1 MRGKASPPGACSPR
15 PARISFSSLKL
26 PVSSWSSS
34 SSSSSSSTP
43 CSSNM
48 VPELEE
54 KRTRRTGVAGLRQ
67 RRKESSVFRN
77 PFEEAVKNAEAF
89 LQSAWAKWEAEAEKV
104 KSFVGTA
111 LANRSRGLDR
121 AVSAAMCSVS
131 MAMAAEIDGTAQQG
145 RDSIRPERILAD
157 RIPGG
162 RRGNGAQGAQ
172 DGGLE
177 EERVLIS
184 EILIQDKDGQEVQD
198 EELLATVRG
207 ALKACKPNFALT
219 TTEVQEDVHR
229 IIETGFFASCMPSA
243 EDTRDGVRL
252 IFKVDPN
259 QELKGLVCSGA
270 NALPTRVI
278 EDAFKQEYGKVVNI
292 QRLSTVLETLNGWY
306 RDRGLFGQVT
316 DVEILSD
323 GVIRV
328 QVAEAEV
335 HNINIRF
342 LDRKTGEPT
351 TGKTQPET
359 LLRQLTTKKGQV
371 YSLQQGRRDV
381 ETVFTMGI
389 MEDVNLVPQ
398 PAGDTGMVD
407 LTMNVVERVTGGFS
421 AGGGLSGNGI
431 TNGALSGLVGSFAYS
446 HRNAFG
452 RNQKLNISV
461 ERGQVDSMFRVNYTD
476 PWIEGDDKRTSRSIN
491 MQNSRSPGT
500 IVHGIRRDA
509 ESSGPGHGGVTIG
522 RLTAGVDYSR
532 PLRPKWSG
540 TAGINFQ
547 RAGARDDHGL
557 PKLSDMY
564 GGPITFSGRAYD
576 DMLVAK
582 LETVYTDSGDN
593 GSSQLVCNTE
603 QGLPIAT
610 DWLFFNRINVRARQ
624 GLRLG
629 PLRFITSFSGGTV
642 IGDLAPHEAFP
653 IGGTNSVRGYDEGA
667 VGSGRSCVV
676 ASAEIS
682 VPLVGPVE
690 GAIFGDYGTDLKSG
704 KSVPGDPAGVRGKPG
719 SGFGY
724 GAGIRVDSPLGPL
737 RLEYAFNDNYAR
749 RFHFGIGYRN

>member
-1 MRGKASPPGACSPR
+1 MHAESSASCSPRPRPR
-15 PARISFSSLKL
+15 PARISFSTVKL
-26 PVSSWSSS
+26 PVLEPRPPVSSSPYLASSS
-34 SSSSSSSTP
+34 SFFSRVS
-43 CSSNM
+43 
-48 VPELEE
+48 
-54 KRTRRTGVAGLRQ
+54 
-67 RRKESSVFRN
+67 RKKKNDESQN
-77 PFEEAVKNAEAF
+77 PVQNVVRSAENL
-89 LQSAWAKWEAEAEKV
+89 LQNAWARWGPDEKKVEEFFNKFLLGHRERWENRFLSGAAIC
-104 KSFVGTA
+104 STSLA
-111 LANRSRGLDR
+111 LADNRDYK
-121 AVSAAMCSVS
+121 
-131 MAMAAEIDGTAQQG
+131 
-145 RDSIRPERILAD
+145 RPEKIAAD
-157 RIPGG
+157 RLPGG
-162 RRGNGAQGAQ
+162 GQGSSRKGLSVPAGAE
-172 DGGLE
+172 D

-184 EILIQDKDGQEVQD
+184 EILIQDKDGQDLED
-198 EELLATVRG
+198 AELLATVRC

-219 TTEVQEDVHR
+219 TSEVQEDVHR
-229 IIETGFFASCMPSA
+229 IIDTGFFASCMPTA

-252 IFKVDPN
+252 IFKVESN
-259 QELKGLVCSGA
+259 QELKGLVCNGA
-270 NALPTRVI
+270 NVLPTRVVQ
-278 EDAFKQEYGKVVNI
+278 DAFHDEYGKVVNI
-292 QRLSTVLETLNGWY
+292 QRLNKVLDTLNGWY

-323 GVIRV
+323 GIIRV

-452 RNQKLNISV
+452 RNQKLNISL

-491 MQNSRSPGT
+491 IQNSRSPGT

-509 ESSGPGHGGVTIG
+509 PSSVPVHGGVTIG
-522 RLTAGVDYSR
+522 RLMAGVDYSR

-547 RAGARDDHGL
+547 RAGARDDHGQ
-557 PKLSDMY
+557 PKVVDFY
-564 GGPITFSGRAYD
+564 GGPLTFSGRAYD

-582 LETVYTDSGDN
+582 LEIVYTDSGDN
-593 GSSQLVCNTE
+593 GSSQLVFNTE
-603 QGLPIAT
+603 QGLPIAA

-624 GLRLG
+624 GLRIG
-629 PLRFITSFSGGTV
+629 PMRCIASFSGGSV

-667 VGSGRSCVV
+667 VGSGRSCIV
-676 ASAEIS
+676 ASGEIS
-682 VPLVGPVE
+682 LPLVGPVE
-690 GAIFGDYGTDLKSG
+690 GAVFADYGGDLRSG
-704 KSVPGDPAGVRGKPG
+704 KTVPGDPAGQRFKPG
-719 SGFGY
+719 SGYGY
-724 GAGIRVDSPLGPL
+724 GAGLRVDSPLGPL
-737 RLEYAFNDNYAR
+737 RLEYAFNDQHAR